1 MTTGPMDLVVGSLEP
16 WDDVWR
22 RNQYLV
28 DELLRAGTVGRV
40 LFVEPPADPTNDLA
54 ARRRPRLGA
63 GLRAGPSGV
72 APGRLW
78 LDQPTKPLPR
88 RADPGFD
95 ARRARAV
102 LRAARRAGLDRPVVW
117 VNDPSFAPLL
127 DAAPGRVLYDVTD
140 DWLASSLPARGL
152 ARAADDEHALLERAA
167 AVTVCSPHLA
177 ASKGAHRPV
186 TLVTNGV
193 DIARYRAPTTR
204 PGDLPTGPVA
214 LYVGTLH
221 ADRLDV
227 DLTARSAR
235 AVAPR
240 GRLVLLGPDA
250 LEAPDRERLRDAG
263 ALLLGPRPYDQVPA
277 YLQHADALVVPHVVS
292 PFTESL
298 DPLKLY
304 EYLAVGRPVV
314 STPVAGF
321 RDAPADRVAIASEDF
336 PQVLAESLAH
346 PTASREPPEAL
357 PTWQTQARL
366 VADVLRTI
374 VAGS

>member
-1 MTTGPMDLVVGSLEP
+1 VTAVPVDLVVASLEP

-28 DELLRAGTVGRV
+28 DALLRAGDVRRV

-54 ARRRPRLGA
+54 AGRRPRLGA
-63 GLRAGPSGV
+63 GLRAAPDGP

-78 LDQPTKPLPR
+78 LYQPTKPLPR

-102 LRAARRAGLDRPVVW
+102 LRAARRAGLDRPVLW

-127 DAAPGRVLYDVTD
+127 DLAPGRVLYDITD

-152 ARAADDEHALLERAA
+152 ARAADDERALLERAG

-177 ASKGAHRPV
+177 AGKGAGRAV

-193 DIARYRAPTTR
+193 DVARYRTPAPR
-204 PGDLPTGPVA
+204 PGDLPEGPVA

-221 ADRLDV
+221 SDRLDV

-235 AVAPR
+235 AVAPQ

-250 LEAPDRERLRDAG
+250 LEPPDRERLREAG
-263 ALLLGPRPYDQVPA
+263 VVLLGPRPYGQVPA
-277 YLQHADALVVPHVVS
+277 YLQHADVLVVPHVVS
-292 PFTESL
+292 DFTESL

-321 RDAPADRVAIASEDF
+321 RDAAADRVTLASDDF
-336 PQVLAESLAH
+336 PAAVAAALVTPA
-346 PTASREPPEAL
+346 PTLDPPVGL
-357 PTWQTQARL
+357 PTWDTQA
-366 VADVLRTI
+366 VLL
-374 VAGS
+374 AGALHAIATGS